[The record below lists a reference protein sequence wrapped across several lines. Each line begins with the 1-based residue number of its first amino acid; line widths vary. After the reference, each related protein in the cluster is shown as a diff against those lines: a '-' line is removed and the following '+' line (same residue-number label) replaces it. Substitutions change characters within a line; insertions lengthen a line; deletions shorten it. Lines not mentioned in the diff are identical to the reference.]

1 MTTSST
7 GKKKTEIPKTE
18 HSRDLMLKAQA
29 DALSVKEEARKTIEQ
44 IYEKNRHMNTL
55 DETLVKLFGETEQT
69 ISRQTG
75 VLLKQNGTETDV
87 ENGEDPISSN
97 DFLDKLPVDVYP
109 EIRRKIIEPPHEHST
124 DSLSEEDIR
133 KEVES
138 FVEETR
144 RIKKEAR
151 EALNEADI
159 IRQAA
164 RVTVNRAK
172 QEALKMAE
180 DELTRSQ
187 EEARKIQHNAAEMIK
202 QAQEE
207 AEAARNHAR
216 VAIALA
222 QDKVKEAAEYMA
234 QAREEKRQ
242 FKEAAEIARRET
254 TEAIRQAHEESR
266 IARERAED
274 SIRKVNEQIIRARRL
289 ITDSTLDEDADNTPV
304 RGTAT
309 DNETKMNE
317 LPAESSRHEKY
328 TAFSD
333 DTLKE
338 MYDPLHSIS
347 GFARMMLD
355 DNIADSKAQKEF
367 LNIIL
372 QQSEALKQRLDRLLR

>member
-7 GKKKTEIPKTE
+7 GKKKPEIPETE
-18 HSRDLMLKAQA
+18 NSRDLMLKAQA
-29 DALSVKEEARKTIEQ
+29 DALSAKEEARKTIEQ

-75 VLLKQNGTETDV
+75 ALLKQNSTENFV

-97 DFLDKLPVDVYP
+97 DFPDKLPVDIYP
-109 EIRRKIIEPPHEHST
+109 EIRRKIIDAPCEQST

-133 KEVES
+133 KEIES

-164 RVTVNRAK
+164 RVTVKHAK

-180 DELTRSQ
+180 DEITLL
-187 EEARKIQHNAAEMIK
+187 
-202 QAQEE
+202 QEE

-234 QAREEKRQ
+234 QAREENRQ
-242 FKEAAEIARRET
+242 FKEAAETARRK
-254 TEAIRQAHEESR
+254 AAKAVRQAREESR

-289 ITDSTLDEDADNTPV
+289 ITGSTLEEDADSTPV
-304 RGTAT
+304 RETAT
-309 DNETKMNE
+309 GNETKMNE

-347 GFARMMLD
+347 GFTRMMLD

-372 QQSEALKQRLDRLLR
+372 QQSEVLKQRLDRLLH